1 MYRYKIYGILIES
14 EFELKLLV
22 PAEETDKLSDVITVR
37 EKDVEEEVLNYLKEA
52 GALKKHYEI
61 GLEKSAM
68 ENIGGYYLVTDS
80 QILVKLKEGYT
91 YDTISSWI
99 LGYCLSM
106 ALLQKNILT
115 IHCSAIT
122 NNAGAVLVS
131 GTPGAGKSSL
141 AGKLLEH
148 GYKLLA
154 DDVAAIRFKDDKC
167 LVYPAYPFQKLCSNE
182 VENRALDK
190 SKLVYINEDKDK
202 YLVPVNDIFEPAP
215 HQLKAFFYIIK
226 APVEEL
232 TLKKLS
238 GFECFMSV
246 KENLFLH
253 RLKGNWE
260 TTPEVISQCMK
271 IASGCDVYLLV
282 RPDNKDT
289 LTEINQ
295 TVLKLLQYP
304 L

>member
-1 MYRYKIYGILIES
+1 MYRYKIYGIILES
-14 EFELKLLV
+14 EFELMLLV
-22 PAEETDKLSDVITVR
+22 PADESDQMSDVITVR
-37 EKDVEEEVLNYLKEA
+37 EKDVEEEVLDFLKEA
-52 GALKKHYEI
+52 DALKKHYEI
-61 GLEKSAM
+61 DLKKSAM
-68 ENIGGYYLVTDS
+68 ENIGGYYLITDS

-182 VENRALDK
+182 VEKRALDK
-190 SKLVYINEDKDK
+190 SRLLYINEDKDK
-202 YLVPVNDIFEPAP
+202 YLVPVDGIFEPTP

-232 TLKKLS
+232 TFKKLS
-238 GFECFMSV
+238 GFECFMSI

-260 TTPEVISQCMK
+260 NTPEVISQCMK
-271 IASGCDVYLLV
+271 MASGCDVYLII
-282 RPDNKDT
+282 RPERKNT
-289 LTEINQ
+289 LDKICENVITTIQ
-295 TVLKLLQYP
+295 
-304 L
+304 

>member
-1 MYRYKIYGILIES
+1 MYRYKIYGIILES

-22 PAEETDKLSDVITVR
+22 PADESSDQKADVITVR
-37 EKDVEEEVLNYLKEA
+37 EKDVEEEVITYLKEA
-52 GALKKHYEI
+52 DALNKHYEI
-61 GLEKSAM
+61 GLDKSAM
-68 ENIGGYYLVTDS
+68 ENIGGYYLIENS
-80 QILVKLKEGYT
+80 QILVKIKDGYT

-106 ALLQKNILT
+106 AMLQKGFLT
-115 IHCSAIT
+115 IHCSAIAT
-122 NNAGAVLVS
+122 ETGAVLIS

-148 GYKLLA
+148 GYKLMA
-154 DDVAAIRFKDDKC
+154 DDVAAIHFIDDKC
-167 LVYPAYPFQKLCSNE
+167 MVHPAYPFQKLCSNE
-182 VENRALDK
+182 VEKRALDK
-190 SKLVYINEDKDK
+190 SKLIYINEDKDK
-202 YLVPVNDIFEPAP
+202 YSVPVDDIFEPIP

-232 TLKKLS
+232 TFKKLS

-260 TTPEVISQCMK
+260 NTPEVINQCMK
-271 IASGCDVYLLV
+271 IASGCNVYLII
-282 RPDNKDT
+282 RPENKNT
-289 LTEINQ
+289 LAEISNKI
-295 TVLKLLQYP
+295 VESLQN
-304 L
+304 

>member
-1 MYRYKIYGILIES
+1 MYRYKIYGIILES

-37 EKDVEEEVLNYLKEA
+37 ERDVEEEVINCLKEA
-52 GALKKHYEI
+52 DALKKHYEI
-61 GLEKSAM
+61 GLDKSAM
-68 ENIGGYYLVTDS
+68 ENIGGYYLIETS
-80 QILVKLKEGYT
+80 QILVKIKDGYT

-106 ALLQKNILT
+106 AMLQKGFLT
-115 IHCSAIT
+115 VHCSAI
-122 NNAGAVLVS
+122 AAKSGAVLVS

-141 AGKLLEH
+141 AGKLLEQ
-148 GYKLLA
+148 GYKLMA

-167 LVYPAYPFQKLCSNE
+167 MVYSAYPFQKLCSNE
-182 VENRALDK
+182 VEKRALDK
-190 SKLVYINEDKDK
+190 RQLIYINEDKDK
-202 YLVPVNDIFEPAP
+202 YLVPVDDIFEPTP

-232 TLKKLS
+232 TIKKLS

-260 TTPEVISQCMK
+260 NTPEVISQCMK
-271 IASGCDVYLLV
+271 MASGCDVYLII
-282 RPDNKDT
+282 RPESKDT
-289 LTEINQ
+289 LDKICENVIAVIQ
-295 TVLKLLQYP
+295 
-304 L
+304 

>member
-1 MYRYKIYGILIES
+1 MYRYKIYGIILES

-22 PAEETDKLSDVITVR
+22 PADETNKLSDVITVR
-37 EKDVEEEVLNYLKEA
+37 EEDVEEEVLNFLKEA
-52 GALKKHYEI
+52 DAINKHYEI
-61 GLEKSAM
+61 SLEKSVM
-68 ENIGGYYLVTDS
+68 ENIGGYYLIEAG

-106 ALLQKNILT
+106 SLLQKKILT
-115 IHCSAIT
+115 IHCSAMAT
-122 NNAGAVLVS
+122 ETGAVLIS
-131 GTPGAGKSSL
+131 GTPSAGKSSL
-141 AGKLLEH
+141 AGILLEQ
-148 GYKLLA
+148 GYKLMA

-167 LVYPAYPFQKLCSNE
+167 MVYSAYPFQKLCSNE
-182 VENRALDK
+182 VEKRALDK
-190 SKLVYINEDKDK
+190 SRLIYINEDKDK
-202 YLVPVNDIFEPAP
+202 YLVPVDDIFEPTP

-232 TLKKLS
+232 TVKKIS

-260 TTPEVISQCMK
+260 NTPEVISQCMK
-271 IASGCDVYLLV
+271 IASGCDVYLII
-282 RPDNKDT
+282 RPENKNT
-289 LTEINQ
+289 LAEISNKI
-295 TVLKLLQYP
+295 VESLQN
-304 L
+304 

>member
-37 EKDVEEEVLNYLKEA
+37 EKDVEEEVINYLKEA

-106 ALLQKNILT
+106 ALLQKNILA

-122 NNAGAVLVS
+122 NNAGAVLIS

-202 YLVPVNDIFEPAP
+202 YLVPVDDIFEPIP
-215 HQLKAFFYIIK
+215 LQLKAFFYIIK

-232 TLKKLS
+232 TFKKLS

-260 TTPEVISQCMK
+260 NTPEVISQCMK
-271 IASGCDVYLLV
+271 IASGCDVYLII
-282 RPDNKDT
+282 RPENKNT
-289 LTEINQ
+289 LAEISNKI
-295 TVLKLLQYP
+295 VESLQN
-304 L
+304 

>member
-1 MYRYKIYGILIES
+1 MYRYKIYGIILES

-22 PAEETDKLSDVITVR
+22 PADASDQMSDVITVR
-37 EKDVEEEVLNYLKEA
+37 ERDVEEEVINYLKEA
-52 GALKKHYEI
+52 DALKKHYEI

-68 ENIGGYYLVTDS
+68 ENIGGYYLITNS
-80 QILVKLKEGYT
+80 QILFKLKEGYT

-106 ALLQKNILT
+106 SLLKKNILT
-115 IHCSAIT
+115 IHCSAMAT
-122 NNAGAVLVS
+122 ETGAVLIS

-148 GYKLLA
+148 GYKLMA

-167 LVYPAYPFQKLCSNE
+167 MVYSAYPFQKLCSNE
-182 VENRALDK
+182 VEKRALDK
-190 SKLVYINEDKDK
+190 SRLLYINEDKDK
-202 YLVPVNDIFEPAP
+202 YLVPVDDIFEPIP

-232 TLKKLS
+232 TFKKLS

-260 TTPEVISQCMK
+260 NTPEVINQCMK
-271 IASGCDVYLLV
+271 IASGCDVYLII
-282 RPDNKDT
+282 RPETKNT
-289 LTEINQ
+289 LDIICEKVIATIQ
-295 TVLKLLQYP
+295 
-304 L
+304 

>member
-260 TTPEVISQCMK
+260 TTPEVISQC
-271 IASGCDVYLLV
+271 
-282 RPDNKDT
+282 
-289 LTEINQ
+289 
-295 TVLKLLQYP
+295 
-304 L
+304 